1 MNSGFCEHNDA
12 AYFAQ
17 VNSLPP
23 LTVSQPHARQGLV
36 VSVASIAWTTFASAI
51 EITLGLQH
59 HVLTL
64 VVFGLAGTL
73 DAVGSAALVV
83 HFRHALRH
91 DEFAEHHERRA
102 TIIVSVGL
110 MVLGAITVIESA
122 RRLAA
127 GTVGTQTRLGV
138 IVAAVAIV
146 VLGVLATI
154 KRRVARDVGS
164 AALEADGYLSASGA
178 LLAAVAVVGAT
189 VGTRAGLW
197 WVDPVAAL
205 VIALG
210 AGGVGLVFMRRG
222 LAD

>member
-1 MNSGFCEHNDA
+1 MTA
-12 AYFAQ
+12 
-17 VNSLPP
+17 VNP
-23 LTVSQPHARQGLV
+23 THARRGLL
-36 VSVASIAWTTFASAI
+36 VSVASIAWTTLASTV
-51 EITLGLQH
+51 EIVLGLQH

-91 DEFAEHHERRA
+91 DELAEQHERRA

-110 MVLGAITVIESA
+110 MVLGAITVIESV
-122 RRLAA
+122 RRLTS
-127 GTVGTQTRLGV
+127 GHVGTSTGLGV
-138 IVAAVAIV
+138 AVAAAAIV
-146 VLGVLATI
+146 VLATLASI
-154 KRRVARDVGS
+154 KVRVAREVGS
-164 AALEADGYLSASGA
+164 HALEADGYLSASGA

-189 VGTRAGLW
+189 LGTHLS

-210 AGGVGLVFMRRG
+210 AGGVGVAFMRRG
-222 LAD
+222 MAD